1 MTHAM
6 LDSTIPYLYAR
17 SAAEVGRKSGSNFLA
32 SFRFLNPEQRSAL
45 NAAYAFF
52 RIADDCVD
60 ELPHPDDKRRALR
73 FWREELARVY
83 RGTPSHPVM
92 RELQAA
98 AKRYRI
104 PEEEFSGLVRGCEMD
119 IDQIHFET
127 MAELTEYCHLVAGL
141 VGRVCLRILGYDAPG
156 ANELAEEL
164 GLAFQLTNIVRDVGA
179 DLKLGR
185 IYLPREVLSR
195 FGYAEADLR
204 AGIENDAF
212 FRVMGFFHDEAARH
226 YEAGARHFSGDNA
239 GKLRAVA
246 AMARIYR
253 AILNKTKRENFP
265 VLRKKVSLS
274 RFEKFK
280 SVLPLFW
287 KSPW

>member
-6 LDSTIPYLYAR
+6 PDPTIPYLNAL

-32 SFRFLNPEQRSAL
+32 SFRFLNPDQRAAL
-45 NAAYAFF
+45 SAAYAFF

-60 ELPHPDDKRRALR
+60 ELPDPDDKRRALG
-73 FWREELARVY
+73 FWREELSRAY
-83 RGTPSHPVM
+83 HGTPSHPVM

-98 AKRYRI
+98 TKRYRI
-104 PEEEFSGLVRGCEMD
+104 PEEDFAGLVHGCEMD
-119 IDQIHFET
+119 IDKTRYET
-127 MAELTEYCHLVAGL
+127 MAELTAYCHLVAGL
-141 VGRVCLRILGYDAPG
+141 VGRVCLRIFGYDAPD

-185 IYLPREVLSR
+185 IYLPRDVLAHC
-195 FGYAEADLR
+195 GYAEDELKAR
-204 AGIENDAF
+204 IENDAF
-212 FRVMGFFHDEAARH
+212 FRVMEFFHDEAARH
-226 YEAGARHFSGDNA
+226 YAAGMRHFSNDNA

-246 AMARIYR
+246 VMAAVYR
-253 AILNKTKRENFP
+253 AILNKTKRENYP

-280 SVLPLFW
+280 LVLPLLW
-287 KSPW
+287 NSLW